1 MITVDPIDTIETNF
15 SIRTIVDERKYKIML
30 HNQTVRINRD
40 LRSTCITALALKNT
54 ELAEI
59 MEETN

>member
-1 MITVDPIDTIETNF
+1 MIDSIDMITVDAIEY
-15 SIRTIVDERKYKIML
+15 ERKYKIMF
-30 HNQTVRINRD
+30 HNQTVQINRD

-59 MEETN
+59 MEVTN

>member
-1 MITVDPIDTIETNF
+1 MTITVD
-15 SIRTIVDERKYKIML
+15 SIKYERKYKIMF

-54 ELAEI
+54 VLAEI
-59 MEETN
+59 MDRKYN